1 MRSIGVVLLESVSQY
16 VKIVIVGMLKS
27 SENDALFLVKDVN
40 VGRKING

>member
-27 SENDALFLVKDVN
+27 SETDALFLLKDVN